1 MLGMTLGRIGNWRGR
16 LLVVATDSRLPLIS
30 KPTLPLARCTEIP
43 YDEVQVSHGVPR
55 GRAASCAS

>member
-1 MLGMTLGRIGNWRGR
+1 MLGMTLACIGTGEAW
-16 LLVVATDSRLPLIS
+16 LLVATDCRLPLIS

-55 GRAASCAS
+55 